1 MTAEIGVLPFTLD
14 VRLPPESLFQFLVFR
29 DLWQSC
35 SVLLGDEAL
44 LTLQTCPN
52 PVAGKCS
59 LTLQSRGEQS
69 SSLLAADVGASSAF
83 LPPQPAA
90 QVPQPLC
97 KPRAGPPTCSPSSLD
112 SGCVHGSRLLA
123 AGPGEDWEGGG
134 AGGAVSWGRF
144 CSRWLLVAAVQ
155 WGSRAAPIRLADPQT
170 SKAFHG
176 LYSERIS
183 HTDLFRLFF
192 FLPTPPPFFFSI
204 LVIFFSFFFWR
215 WGWVWGLFP
224 NSGTGGLFAFPCAFF
239 SGPGEQRLVMGVFAY
254 VSHANVVF
262 SCTERHSNH

>member
-1 MTAEIGVLPFTLD
+1 MICA
-14 VRLPPESLFQFLVFR
+14 S
-29 DLWQSC
+29 LWQSC

-112 SGCVHGSRLLA
+112 SGCVHGSCLLA

-134 AGGAVSWGRF
+134 AGGAVSRGRF

-192 FLPTPPPFFFSI
+192 FLPTPPPFFFPFW
-204 LVIFFSFFFWR
+204 LFFSFF
-215 WGWVWGLFP
+215 LFFF
-224 NSGTGGLFAFPCAFF
+224 GDGGGFGGCFLTV
-239 SGPGEQRLVMGVFAY
+239 GPGDFLLFLVL
-254 VSHANVVF
+254 F
-262 SCTERHSNH
+262 SLVLGSRG

>member
-69 SSLLAADVGASSAF
+69 SSLLAADVGASLAF

-97 KPRAGPPTCSPSSLD
+97 KPRAGPPTCSPGSLD

-192 FLPTPPPFFFSI
+192 FLPPPPFFFSI
-204 LVIFFSFFFWR
+204 LVIFSFFFFF
-215 WGWVWGLFP
+215 GD
-224 NSGTGGLFAFPCAFF
+224 GGGFGGCFLTV
-239 SGPGEQRLVMGVFAY
+239 GPGDFLLFLVL
-254 VSHANVVF
+254 F
-262 SCTERHSNH
+262 SLVLGSRG